1 MKAHFIH
8 LFHHSCAIMEK
19 SPGTNTTHM
28 KKIFALIPVFCLF
41 SALAFGQWVNDKGH
55 SRVAFIVQHHGISEV
70 DGFFKKYEATLT
82 AAKDDVSD
90 AVFEMTIET
99 ASLNTELEMR
109 DNHLRSPDIF
119 DAQKFPTITF
129 KSTSFKKKKKNLYTM
144 TGNLTIKGITKP
156 LTLDVTMNGPVENP
170 NKNAKNI
177 QVGIKA
183 TGTIKRS
190 EFTVGQNLTTA
201 FVSDEIQLRITGE
214 FNKALPK

>member
-1 MKAHFIH
+1 
-8 LFHHSCAIMEK
+8 MEK
-19 SPGTNTTHM
+19 SPGTNTIHM
-28 KKIFALIPVFCLF
+28 KKILALIPVFCLF

-82 AAKDDVSD
+82 AAKDDLSD

-156 LTLDVTMNGPVENP
+156 LTLAVTMNGPVENP

-183 TGTIKRS
+183 VGTIKRS

>member
-1 MKAHFIH
+1 
-8 LFHHSCAIMEK
+8 
-19 SPGTNTTHM
+19 
-28 KKIFALIPVFCLF
+28 
-41 SALAFGQWVNDKGH
+41 
-55 SRVAFIVQHHGISEV
+55 
-70 DGFFKKYEATLT
+70 
-82 AAKDDVSD
+82 
-90 AVFEMTIET
+90 MTIET

-109 DNHLRSPDIF
+109 DNHLRSADIF

-156 LTLDVTMNGPVENP
+156 LTLAVTMNGPVENP

>member
-1 MKAHFIH
+1 MLLRYIFHQFKLFNIMASTTWNLDPAH
-8 LFHHSCAIMEK
+8 
-19 SPGTNTTHM
+19 
-28 KKIFALIPVFCLF
+28 
-41 SALAFGQWVNDKGH
+41 
-55 SRVAFIVQHHGISEV
+55 SEV
-70 DGFFKKYEATLT
+70 TFRVKHLVIATVSGKFSKFSSTVSTEGDDFTT
-82 AAKDDVSD
+82 ANIT
-90 AVFEMTIET
+90 FEVET
-99 ASLNTELEMR
+99 GSIDTGMEMR

-119 DAQKFPTITF
+119 DVQKFPTITF

-144 TGNLTIKGITKP
+144 TGNITIKGITKP

-183 TGTIKRS
+183 VGTIKRS

-201 FVSDEIQLRITGE
+201 FVSDEVQLRITGE

>member
-1 MKAHFIH
+1 
-8 LFHHSCAIMEK
+8 
-19 SPGTNTTHM
+19 
-28 KKIFALIPVFCLF
+28 
-41 SALAFGQWVNDKGH
+41 
-55 SRVAFIVQHHGISEV
+55 
-70 DGFFKKYEATLT
+70 
-82 AAKDDVSD
+82 
-90 AVFEMTIET
+90 
-99 ASLNTELEMR
+99 LEMR

-119 DAQKFPTITF
+119 DVQKFPTITF

-144 TGNLTIKGITKP
+144 TGNITIKGITKP

-183 TGTIKRS
+183 VGTIKRS

-201 FVSDEIQLRITGE
+201 FVSDEVQLRITGE

>member
-1 MKAHFIH
+1 MQ
-8 LFHHSCAIMEK
+8 L
-19 SPGTNTTHM
+19 
-28 KKIFALIPVFCLF
+28 
-41 SALAFGQWVNDKGH
+41 
-55 SRVAFIVQHHGISEV
+55 GI
-70 DGFFKKYEATLT
+70 
-82 AAKDDVSD
+82 
-90 AVFEMTIET
+90 
-99 ASLNTELEMR
+99 NTELEMR

-119 DAQKFPTITF
+119 DAQKFPSITF

-183 TGTIKRS
+183 LGTIKRS

-201 FVSDEIQLRITGE
+201 FVSDEVQLRITGE